1 MKKEP
6 AREQLNDYFAAEL
19 EGLRTSVI
27 DFAEENPRIAEELSL
42 NRHNEGKSQDPHI
55 EMLIQSFA
63 WMTSRLRQNIESESG
78 KLPAILL
85 QQLYPQLI
93 SSIPS
98 MAIAEC
104 HVNGFAANFDSGYLL
119 HGRQLMEPIK
129 IKGNPEQVAKLSVC
143 RMSTCHDT
151 VLWPL
156 KVTQVNKLAIND
168 EDETGQHSNKALSAI
183 QIKIDETDEGAAKD
197 IFLNNPLRFYIN
209 LNEHS
214 KFKFYDFIS
223 RHFIGATLLND
234 KGETVATLT
243 KKDLRMCG
251 FEDNQ
256 RLFPACHYQ
265 DLGFSLLQDYFS
277 FPEKFMFFEMTGLDN
292 IQPQSGFSI
301 KLVFNENMSRNIEL
315 NNDSLKLNCV
325 PIINLFEKTSEPIPL
340 HHKDYRY
347 RLYPSR
353 EHYQSHE
360 IIRVNKIFSVNKH
373 GEHHEILPY
382 FSLNSRRQAH
392 KEFRFL
398 VQQENSH
405 KKTLAGTET
414 WLSIYDQEYAN
425 VCPIGETI
433 YAETLCCNRA
443 SSELFPRSQQF
454 SLIGSSPVVDMKLL
468 TRPTRHRSCQL
479 HSKHL
484 WQLLSHFSLYYVSL
498 TDENLA
504 TDNLTRFLS
513 LYANNDDPISQ
524 RQIDSIEKLESEDDV
539 QPDLQDGWRGYYHG
553 TKFTLTLTER
563 KFDGSS
569 SILFGRVLYQF
580 LALFCH
586 INSFVRL
593 EVKLGSRSVHQWEP
607 MSGHKVLV

>member
-1 MKKEP
+1 MKSEP
-6 AREQLNDYFAAEL
+6 ARKQLNDYFAAEL
-19 EGLRTSVI
+19 AGLRTSVI

-42 NRHNEGKSQDPHI
+42 NKHNEGKSRDPHI

-104 HVNGFAANFDSGYLL
+104 HVNGFAANFDNGYLL
-119 HGRQLMEPIK
+119 HGRQHMEPVK
-129 IKGNPEQVAKLSVC
+129 IKGNPEQVAKLSIC

-156 KVTQVNKLAIND
+156 KVSQVNKLSADD
-168 EDETGQHSNKALSAI
+168 EKDICKRFIKPQSII
-183 QIKIDETDEGAAKD
+183 QIGIEETDEGAAKD
-197 IFLNNPLRFYIN
+197 ISLNNPLRFYIN
-209 LNEHS
+209 LNEQFR
-214 KFKFYDFIS
+214 FKFYDFIS
-223 RHFIGATLLND
+223 RHFIGAILQND
-234 KGETVATLT
+234 HGETVARLT
-243 KKDLRMCG
+243 KNDLHLCG

-277 FPEKFMFFEMTGLDN
+277 FPEKFMFFEITGLEDV
-292 IQPQSGFSI
+292 QPQFGFSI
-301 KLVFNENMSRNIEL
+301 KLIFNENIPKNIEL
-315 NNDSLKLNCV
+315 NNSSLKLNCV

-340 HHKDYRY
+340 QHKDYRY

-360 IIRVNKIFSVNKH
+360 IIRVNKVYSVNKH
-373 GEHHEILPY
+373 GEHHEIMPY
-382 FSLNSRRQAH
+382 FSLDNRQQTNND
-392 KEFRFL
+392 FRFL

-414 WLSIYDQEYAN
+414 WLSIYDQKYVS
-425 VCPIGETI
+425 VCPLGETV

-454 SLIGSSPVVDMKLL
+454 SIIGSSPVIDMKLL
-468 TRPTRHRSCQL
+468 TRPTRHRSCEL
-479 HSKHL
+479 HNKHL

-498 TDENLA
+498 TDKDLA
-504 TDNLTRFLS
+504 KDNLTRFLS
-513 LYANNDDPISQ
+513 LYANNGDPISQ
-524 RQIDSIEKLESEDDV
+524 RQIESIEALESEDDV
-539 QPDLQDGWRGYYHG
+539 QPVLKDGWRGYYHG
-553 TKFTLTLTER
+553 TKFTLTLSER